1 MLWLL
6 GAVIVIILIPYALD
20 ALTSVWPLVLAI
32 AVVLIALTACVVLVL
47 RRTGRKY
54 RREALERAAVSRLT
68 PGQFEQL
75 VAELLRNE
83 GFRGVRVIGGARD
96 GGIDVL
102 GTAPGGIPYA
112 VQCKLY
118 TRPVGPGQVRDF
130 IGALRAAYREHRGV
144 LVTSSVLSKQAHQ
157 AASEDGMIVVD
168 RDRLA
173 DWMMGA
179 YSVHAGGGASPAWL
193 VWLRRGRAGGKRPD
207 PLPVVREGGSGLRA
221 VGKDGPGSRAVG
233 EGCPG
238 PRVAREGC
246 PGPRVAREGCPGPR
260 VAREDGS
267 GLREDGPGLRKD
279 GPGLRED
286 GPGLRE
292 DGPDLSGVIV
302 D

>member
-6 GAVIVIILIPYALD
+6 GAVIVIILIPYALN

-32 AVVLIALTACVVLVL
+32 AAVLVALTACVVLVL

-54 RREALERAAVSRLT
+54 RREVLERAAVSRLT

-75 VAELLRNE
+75 TAELLRNE

-130 IGALRAAYREHRGV
+130 IGALRAPAYRGHRGV

-221 VGKDGPGSRAVG
+221 VGEDGPGSWVTRE
-233 EGCPG
+233 EG
-238 PRVAREGC
+238 
-246 PGPRVAREGCPGPR
+246 PGPR

>member
-6 GAVIVIILIPYALD
+6 GAVVVIVLIPYALN
-20 ALTSVWPLVLAI
+20 ALASVWLLVLAI
-32 AVVLIALTACVVLVL
+32 AVVLIALTACVLLAL
-47 RRTGRKY
+47 RGTGRKY
-54 RREALERAAVSRLT
+54 RREALERAAVDRLS

-83 GFRGVRVIGGARD
+83 GFRKVRVIGGASD
-96 GGIDVL
+96 GGVDVL

-130 IGALRAAYREHRGV
+130 IGALRAAAYRGHRGV
-144 LVTSSVLSKQAHQ
+144 LVTSSVLSRQAHQ
-157 AASEDGMIVVD
+157 TASEDGMIVVD

-193 VWLRRGRAGGKRPD
+193 VWLRRGRAGRKRPD
-207 PLPVVREGGSGLRA
+207 PLPVVREDGPGLRA
-221 VGKDGPGSRAVG
+221 AGEDGPGSRAVEEDG
-233 EGCPG
+233 
-238 PRVAREGC
+238 
-246 PGPRVAREGCPGPR
+246 PGPR
-260 VAREDGS
+260 VAREDGP
-267 GLREDGPGLRKD
+267 GLREDGPGLRED